1 MSKRKY
7 TWTNNLANP
16 TFEKLDHIL
25 MTTEWEK
32 KFPLSPVQ
40 ALTMEVSNHTPLLL
54 NSEELSHMATQP
66 VFKFELGWLLRD
78 GFIEMVKDIWV
89 NTIGGRTPMERW
101 QCKIR
106 RLRQHLRDWA
116 KNVSGQYK
124 K

>member
-89 NTIGGRTPMERW
+89 NTIGVE
-101 QCKIR
+101 
-106 RLRQHLRDWA
+106 HLWNAGSA
-116 KNVSGQYK
+116 KYVG
-124 K
+124 